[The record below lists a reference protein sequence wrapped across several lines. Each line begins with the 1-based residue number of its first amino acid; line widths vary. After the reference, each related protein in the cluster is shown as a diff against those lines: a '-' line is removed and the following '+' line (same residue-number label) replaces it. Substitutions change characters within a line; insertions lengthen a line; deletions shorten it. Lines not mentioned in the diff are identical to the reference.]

1 VHGAPMHGGRDA
13 SDLRGGAARRA
24 SSKKPAA
31 TVSAVALSKGG
42 ADGDFLYATCID
54 NSLWKLNVRC
64 LPWRAWLSTLVSGS
78 LSHGSGSYHDEMRT

>member
-1 VHGAPMHGGRDA
+1 MHGGRDA